1 MERESEDAP
10 TDLASADGQEK
21 RKHADES
28 STAGRKGPEER
39 KKRRLHDYTT
49 EPYSMIHEWSDMC
62 DDSTVHMIPDRL
74 IADDERKYILERIHG
89 EMSNELDDKRKRHAP
104 IVGAFDAWN
113 RRIAEGGKWARLGS
127 SPASESL
134 CEIIVEHFYSIGNF
148 A

>member
-1 MERESEDAP
+1 M
-10 TDLASADGQEK
+10 DGQGKEPEGDPTIAEGQKK
-21 RKHADES
+21 RKNADAG
-28 STAGRKGPEER
+28 STEGR
-39 KKRRLHDYTT
+39 KKRRLHDYTS
-49 EPYSMIHEWSDMC
+49 EPHSMIHEWSDMC

-74 IADDERKYILERIHG
+74 IADDERKSILERIHG
-89 EMSNELDDKRKRHAP
+89 EMSNELDGKRKRHAP
-104 IVGAFDAWN
+104 IIEAFDAWN